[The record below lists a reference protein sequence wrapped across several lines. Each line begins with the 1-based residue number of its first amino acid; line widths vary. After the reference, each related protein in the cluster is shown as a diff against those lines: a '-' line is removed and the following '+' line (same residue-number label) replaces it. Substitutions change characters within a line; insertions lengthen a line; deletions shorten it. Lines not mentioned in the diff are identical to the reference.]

1 MRLFFVFEV
10 GGHAL
15 GHEVGGD
22 VHVGGFGP
30 AVEVDYCALTQ
41 QRRKLPTP
49 APQRIPLRRT
59 DHHSAPVFS
68 QFWLKKFIAIFDVV
82 VEELGKLGAEFV
94 VDRGDIVVLG
104 EEEVDEA
111 EGGRVGELVV
121 CQQEHGLVLIDYRT
135 D

>member
-1 MRLFFVFEV
+1 
-10 GGHAL
+10 
-15 GHEVGGD
+15 
-22 VHVGGFGP
+22 
-30 AVEVDYCALTQ
+30 
-41 QRRKLPTP
+41 
-49 APQRIPLRRT
+49 
-59 DHHSAPVFS
+59 
-68 QFWLKKFIAIFDVV
+68 
-82 VEELGKLGAEFV
+82 LGKLGAEFV